1 MDHSLAWVVGWQS
14 VLPASMMSVVTL
26 VMMKWFSKQHEQQ
39 VQRRTARV
47 IAKTSAR
54 ASP

>member
-1 MDHSLAWVVGWQS
+1 MDHGLAWVVGWQS
-14 VLPASMMSVVTL
+14 VLPASMTIVTL

-54 ASP
+54 ARRR